1 VEKREQPS
9 WTPYAYIGAGIVG
22 FLVTG
27 LAFFV
32 GQFGFFDAIIV
43 GLSLGAIIVGIK
55 QLRDRR
61 TNPESQK

>member
-1 VEKREQPS
+1 VDKKDQPS

-32 GQFGFFDAIIV
+32 GQFGIFDAIIV
-43 GLSLGAIIVGIK
+43 GLSIGALVIGIK
-55 QLRDRR
+55 QLRERR
-61 TNPESQK
+61 NDPK